1 MIRWWRLATGLAV
14 FLMALF
20 ASASFVLNLFLGERP
35 LPGFV
40 YRVLL
45 PIIAC
50 IVIFLSFAGSYLLL
64 RDARNSK

>member
-1 MIRWWRLATGLAV
+1 MIRWWRLATGVAV
-14 FLMALF
+14 FLIALF
-20 ASASFVLNLFLGERP
+20 FSASLVLNLFLGERP

-45 PIIAC
+45 PIIAY